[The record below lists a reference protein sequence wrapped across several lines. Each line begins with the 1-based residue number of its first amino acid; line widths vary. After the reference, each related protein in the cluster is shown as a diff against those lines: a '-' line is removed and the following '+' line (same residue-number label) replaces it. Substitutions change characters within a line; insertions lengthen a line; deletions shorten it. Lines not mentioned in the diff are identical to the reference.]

1 MGKILTTQPFPFS
14 HYDSE
19 AGGYVPCGIT
29 TGLNVRGTLSEMMKL
44 YWRVKKFSVS
54 GSFTAYTFNDPANPV
69 SVTWSGTTTSLADE
83 EANLVCNDG
92 YSTSLTDTGASVAF
106 NLDFRGADFYVNSS
120 PTQSLVHLYMDV
132 TFATDQDDQSGVLLG
147 VEGDPYT
154 IQEFTINGFQVYTT
168 SGQKVY
174 YTGYIFP
181 PGPTPLITDFTSTIV
196 ASEYWS
202 YGGTYNT
209 STGEPLT

>member
-1 MGKILTTQPFPFS
+1 MGKILTAQPFPFS

-29 TGLNVRGTLSEMMKL
+29 TGQYVQGTLSEMMKL
-44 YWRVKKFSVS
+44 YWRVRKLSVS
-54 GSFTAYTFNDPANPV
+54 GSFTTYVFNDPAYPEI
-69 SVTWSGTTTSLADE
+69 VTWNGTQTSLASE
-83 EANLVCNDG
+83 EASLLCNYNYQDNIS
-92 YSTSLTDTGASVAF
+92 YTGAIVEI
-106 NLDFRGADFYVNSS
+106 NLGYRGADFYFNSS
-120 PTQSLVHLYMDV
+120 PTQPLVRLYLDV
-132 TFATDQDDQSGVLLG
+132 YFQTDQDDRAGVLLG

-154 IQEFTINGFQVYTT
+154 IEPFTLNGFQVYTT
-168 SGQKVY
+168 GEQKVY
-174 YTGYIFP
+174 YTGFYSP